1 MVILTLALSVDSIAL
16 AGIPSY
22 IFGLYPCII
31 FISLTSSSYTTLLN
45 LCTPPTQDTSTSKFL
60 PSIAKASNSENSL
73 LRPLHLILKSFFD
86 PRIQNKL
93 SMIYSK
99 ISFRGTVLNL
109 GENPPQG
116 VRIFSSSSSAILVW
130 VIILQLKRIEDAE
143 RTFKPSEQNAA
154 FNRRYGESKLHTV
167 HVKVKYN
174 FAQKC
179 QAIVEFFETQLIL
192 VSGRWTWKKGAGHCK
207 ME

>member
-31 FISLTSSSYTTLLN
+31 FISLTFSSYTTLLN

-73 LRPLHLILKSFFD
+73 LRPLHLILKSFFE

-93 SMIYSK
+93 SIIYSK
-99 ISFRGTVLNL
+99 ISFGGTVLNL
-109 GENPPQG
+109 GENPPKVLG
-116 VRIFSSSSSAILVW
+116 YFLL
-130 VIILQLKRIEDAE
+130 LQAL
-143 RTFKPSEQNAA
+143 F
-154 FNRRYGESKLHTV
+154 
-167 HVKVKYN
+167 
-174 FAQKC
+174 
-179 QAIVEFFETQLIL
+179 
-192 VSGRWTWKKGAGHCK
+192 
-207 ME
+207 